1 MSHRILI
8 IDDELGIRETLSG
21 ILEDEGYETVAVE
34 TAKQAE
40 AVISRERF
48 DLAILDIWLP
58 DGDGLELLERLRASH
73 FDRPIVMISGHANI
87 DTAVKAIRL
96 GAYDFLEKPL
106 SLSRVVLTVQHALE
120 QSHLARQVD
129 ALSTG
134 LAEGELLIGES
145 AAMKALKDELVVA
158 ARSDSRL
165 LITGENGT
173 GKELVARQVHRLS
186 GRAHRPFVAVNCA
199 AIPEELIESELFGHV
214 RGAFTGATSNRR
226 GRFEQADTGTLFL
239 DEIADMSLMT
249 QAKVLRVVEEQRF
262 EPVGGQKAISVDVR
276 LLAATNKDL
285 EEEIRA
291 GRFREDLYFRLAVIP
306 LRVPALRDRRE
317 DIPRLIQHFLG
328 MFTGQDGRPPKTT
341 ELPAMDRLTD
351 YAWPG
356 NVRELRNL
364 IERLSIMVADKH
376 ITVGDLPLP
385 IRGETTDRVRAVVDP
400 EASLKEARDAFEKKF
415 IESRLKSFGGNV
427 SQTARALGIER
438 SHLHRK
444 MRSLDIEV
452 ERG

>member
-1 MSHRILI
+1 MSQRILI
-8 IDDELGIRETLSG
+8 IDDEIGIRETLAG
-21 ILEDEGYETVAVE
+21 ILEDEGYEAVAVE

-40 AVISRERF
+40 AIIRRESF

-58 DGDGLELLERLRASH
+58 DGDGLELLERLRAGH

-87 DTAVKAIRL
+87 DAAVKAIRL

-120 QSHLARQVD
+120 QSQMARQLD

-134 LAEGELLIGES
+134 LAQGELLIGES
-145 AAMKALKDELVVA
+145 ESMQQLKDQLVVA
-158 ARSDSRL
+158 ARSDSRI

-214 RGAFTGATSNRR
+214 RGAFTGATANRR
-226 GRFEQADTGTLFL
+226 GRFEQADGGTLFL
-239 DEIADMSLMT
+239 DEIADMSLKT

-285 EEEIRA
+285 EEEIREQ
-291 GRFREDLYFRLAVIP
+291 RFREDLYFRLAVIP
-306 LRVPALRDRRE
+306 LKVPALRERRE
-317 DIPRLIQHFLG
+317 DIPRLIDHFLG
-328 MFTGQDGRPPKTT
+328 QFTGHDGKPPKTT
-341 ELPAMDRLTD
+341 EKPALDRLTD
-351 YAWPG
+351 HSWPG

-364 IERLSIMVADKH
+364 VERLSIMVQGDT
-376 ITVGDLPLP
+376 IGVGDLPPPMRNENTGNL
-385 IRGETTDRVRAVVDP
+385 RAVVDP
-400 EASLKEARDAFEKKF
+400 EASLRDAREAFEKKF
-415 IESRLKSFGGNV
+415 IESRLKAFGGNV
-427 SQTARALGIER
+427 SQTAKALGVER

-444 MRSLDIEV
+444 LKAFGIEV
-452 ERG
+452 ER

>member
-1 MSHRILI
+1 MTSRILI
-8 IDDELGIRETLSG
+8 IDDEIGIRETLSS
-21 ILEDEGYETVAVE
+21 ILQDEGYEAVAVE

-40 AVISRERF
+40 AIIGREHF

-58 DGDGLELLERLRASH
+58 DGDGLDLLERLRASH

-87 DTAVKAIRL
+87 DSAVKAIRL

-120 QSHLARQVD
+120 QSQLVRQLD

-134 LAEGELLIGES
+134 LEQDELLIGES
-145 AAMKALKDELVVA
+145 DGMTELKEQLAMA

-226 GRFEQADTGTLFL
+226 GRFEQADSGTLFL
-239 DEIADMSLMT
+239 DEVADMSLMT
-249 QAKVLRVVEEQRF
+249 QAKVLRVVEEQSF
-262 EPVGGQKAISVDVR
+262 EPVGGQKTVNVDVR

-285 EEEIRA
+285 EAEIAA
-291 GRFREDLYFRLAVIP
+291 GRFREDLFFRLAVIP
-306 LRVPALRDRRE
+306 LKAPALRERRE
-317 DIPRLIQHFLG
+317 DIPRLIEHFLAL
-328 MFTGQDGRPPKTT
+328 FASKEGRAPMSI
-341 ELPAMDRLTD
+341 ERPALERLID
-351 YAWPG
+351 YPWPG

-364 IERLSIMVADKH
+364 TERLSIMVSGDA
-376 ITVGDLPLP
+376 ISVRDLPPP
-385 IRGETTDRVRAVVDP
+385 IRGENTDRVRTAIDP
-400 EASLKEARDAFEKKF
+400 SATLKDAREAFEKSF
-415 IESRLKSFGGNV
+415 IESRLKANGGNV
-427 SQTARALGIER
+427 SQTAKALGIER

-444 MRSLDIEV
+444 MRSLGIEAD
-452 ERG
+452 RD